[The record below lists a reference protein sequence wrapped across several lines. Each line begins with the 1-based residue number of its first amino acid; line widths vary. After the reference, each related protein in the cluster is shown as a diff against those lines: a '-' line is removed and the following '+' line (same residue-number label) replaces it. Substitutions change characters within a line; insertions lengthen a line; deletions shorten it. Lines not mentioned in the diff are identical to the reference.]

1 MGKGRLEAFT
11 DGVLAIA
18 ITIMVLELKVPHET
32 DLAGVQA
39 SLPLLC
45 AYLLSFV
52 NVGIFWVNHHHMMH
66 ATDRIDG
73 RVLWANLALLFW
85 LSLVPFVIRWMD
97 EAGFT
102 AWPTAAYGFVL
113 MMAAISYTVLLWTIV
128 ARNGRSSRLAA
139 AVGNDLKG
147 KVSLAMYALAIPLA
161 FVHPW
166 IAIGLYIA
174 VALVWLVPDRRIEKH
189 LKE

>member
-32 DLAGVQA
+32 DLAGLQA

-52 NVGIFWVNHHHMMH
+52 NVGIFWVNHHHMLQ

-113 MMAAISYTVLLWTIV
+113 MMAGISYTVLQWTIV
-128 ARNGRSSRLAA
+128 ACNGRGSRLAEA
-139 AVGNDLKG
+139 IGNDLKG
-147 KVSLAMYALAIPLA
+147 KTSLVVYAASIGLA
-161 FVHPW
+161 FVAPW
-166 IAIGLYIA
+166 IAIGLYVA
-174 VALVWLVPDRRIEKH
+174 VALMWLVPDRRIEKQ
-189 LKE
+189 LKD

>member
-52 NVGIFWVNHHHMMH
+52 NVGIFWVNHHHMLH

-113 MMAAISYTVLLWTIV
+113 MMAAISYTVMQWMIV
-128 ARNGRSSRLAA
+128 ECNGRSSRLAA
-139 AVGNDLKG
+139 AIGNDLKG
-147 KVSLAMYALAIPLA
+147 KASLAMYALAIPLA

-189 LKE
+189 LKD

>member
-11 DGVLAIA
+11 DGVLAII
-18 ITIMVLELKVPHET
+18 ITIMVLELKVPHES

-52 NVGIFWVNHHHMMH
+52 NVGIFWVNHHHMLH
-66 ATDRIDG
+66 VTDRIDG

-113 MMAAISYTVLLWTIV
+113 MMAAISYTVLQWTIV
-128 ARNGRSSRLAA
+128 NCNGRSSRLAA
-139 AVGNDLKG
+139 AVGNDFKG
-147 KVSLAMYALAIPLA
+147 KASLAMYALSIPLA
-161 FVHPW
+161 FVHAW
-166 IAIGLYIA
+166 IAIGLYVA
-174 VALVWLVPDRRIEKH
+174 VAFVWLVPDRRIERH
-189 LKE
+189 LKN

>member
-11 DGVLAIA
+11 DGVLAII

-39 SLPLLC
+39 SLPLLL

-52 NVGIFWVNHHHMMH
+52 NVGIYWVNHHHMLH

-113 MMAAISYTVLLWTIV
+113 MMAAISYTVMQWTIV
-128 ARNGRSSRLAA
+128 ECNGRSSRLAE
-139 AVGNDLKG
+139 AVGNDIKG
-147 KVSLAMYALAIPLA
+147 KASLAMYALSIPLA
-161 FVHPW
+161 FVRPW
-166 IAIGLYIA
+166 IAIGLYVA

-189 LKE
+189 LKD

>member
-113 MMAAISYTVLLWTIV
+113 MMAAISYTALQWTIV
-128 ARNGRSSRLAA
+128 ACNGRSSRLAEA
-139 AVGNDLKG
+139 LGNDIKG
-147 KVSLAMYALAIPLA
+147 KASLAMYALSIPLA

-174 VALVWLVPDRRIEKH
+174 VALMWLVPDRRIERH
-189 LKE
+189 LKH